1 MDFHSLGP
9 MDFKV
14 SELCFGLLPLGPLQK
29 NLDEK
34 SAVSLLEHA
43 LALGINFFDTAE
55 LYGTQE
61 YLGKAL
67 KGWDRSRVVVAT
79 KSAAATYEA
88 MRKSVEK
95 SLAELRTDYIDIYH
109 LHASRETITA
119 FASRAGAIEC
129 LSECKFKGRIR
140 AIGISTHSV
149 AVVEAAAKRNDIDIV
164 FPIINKAGRG
174 IQDGSREEMEAAIRE
189 AANAGKGIYAMKA
202 LAGGHL
208 VDDVPSSI
216 DYVRSLPGI
225 SAVAVGMVNEQEL
238 LYNVEL
244 FTRGEMPAKS
254 AGNLGTERKRVVIM
268 GFCKGCGT
276 CARTCPNLAIT
287 VRNGRAQVDPT
298 KCILCGYCNPVCPE
312 FAIRVV

>member
-1 MDFHSLGP
+1 MEFRALGP
-9 MDFKV
+9 MDLRV
-14 SELCFGLLPLGPLQK
+14 TELCFGLLPLGPLQK

-34 SAVSLLEHA
+34 SIVSLLQHA
-43 LALGINFFDTAE
+43 LSLGINFFDTAE

-79 KSAAATYEA
+79 KSAATTYED
-88 MRKSVEK
+88 MRRSVEK
-95 SLAELRTDYIDIYH
+95 SLVELRTDYIDIYH
-109 LHASRETITA
+109 LHASRETATV
-119 FASRAGAIEC
+119 FASRAGAIGC
-129 LSECKFKGRIR
+129 LSEYKSKGRIR
-140 AIGISTHSV
+140 AIGVSTHSV
-149 AVVEAAAKRNDIDIV
+149 AVVEAAAKRNDIDVV

-174 IQDGSREEMEAAIRE
+174 IQDGSREEMEAAIRD
-189 AANAGKGIYAMKA
+189 AAGAGKGVYAMKA

-208 VDDVPSSI
+208 VSDVPSSI
-216 DYVRSLPGI
+216 NYVRSLPGI

-244 FTRGEMPAKS
+244 FTRGKMPTKS
-254 AGNLGTERKRVVIM
+254 AGNLSREQKRVVIM

-276 CARTCPNLAIT
+276 CARACPNLAIT